1 MTLDAK
7 KHGKVPELAWIPVA
21 RCDVDRRYQRSMDG
35 KRSQALIDRL
45 VDKWHWARCGCLLA
59 TRAPNDRFW
68 LQDGQHRSAA
78 AARLGITHL
87 PALVSDD
94 MSVEDQAAAFVG
106 ANLDRV
112 ALNQFALHHARTI
125 AGDADALAI
134 AEACREAGI
143 RIPRYQPK
151 PKEMK
156 PGDTLAI
163 GTIASLF
170 KKHPREIVRLTLAT
184 VADALRGGAGMLR
197 GQVFTAVAALLTAA
211 PEAERDDL
219 ARRIKASLTAR
230 AWSAIWTEVATRR
243 AAGVA
248 GAAAMEQVLREGL
261 APAPQRPAMPP
272 PGCSA
277 SAGATPDTRAAY
289 RAAASRSGS
298 ARESVAA
305 VEAGARGRCRH
316 SRAHRRQGRDAGRY
330 RRGAGRRHCDERG
343 APLRRRHRG
352 GGRQVQGL
360 PARRQPHNRPRA
372 VAGARQPL
380 PARARLAGLARSGRA
395 LGAAT
400 AAGAARLEARRA
412 ATADARQGRGVSHG

>member
-35 KRSQALIDRL
+35 KRSQALIERL

-163 GTIASLF
+163 GTIAALF

-197 GQVFTAVAALLTAA
+197 GQVFTAVAALLAAA
-211 PEAERDDL
+211 PETERDDL

-261 APAPQRPAMPP
+261 APAQQRPAMPP
-272 PGCSA
+272 PVVA
-277 SAGATPDTRAAY
+277 PRPAPPRTPAPPIAPPRPV
-289 RAAASRSGS
+289 AAAP
-298 ARESVAA
+298 AK
-305 VEAGARGRCRH
+305 
-316 SRAHRRQGRDAGRY
+316 
-330 RRGAGRRHCDERG
+330 
-343 APLRRRHRG
+343 APPPSK
-352 GGRQVQGL
+352 
-360 PARRQPHNRPRA
+360 PARVDDAAIAAHIAAKGVTR
-372 VAGARQPL
+372 VDT
-380 PARARLAGLARSGRA
+380 
-395 LGAAT
+395 GAAPDVDT
-400 AAGAARLEARRA
+400 VMNEARRSGAVIVA
-412 ATADARQGRGVSHG
+412 ADDKFKAFRLDGSRTIDRAQLLARANRSRRERGLPDWREADVRWVRPPPPEPPGWKRGERRPPTPVKGGSL